1 MNQNQQ
7 MRERENDS
15 EDYAVKKNKKG
26 NFAVLIACVFL
37 AFFLWL
43 VIRNTTDTSKGAENP
58 PLPTAQI
65 SELVL

>member
-7 MRERENDS
+7 VKERENES

-26 NFAVLIACVFL
+26 NFAALIICVFV

-43 VIRNTTDTSKGAENP
+43 VIRNTTDTGKGVENTP
-58 PLPTAQI
+58 QTTAQI